1 MPQRLRLPWYHGWN
15 ILAIAMLFQAVT
27 FGIGIYCFTFF
38 VQPLTA
44 EFEVGRGRVMWLFVT
59 LQIAMGAASPFAGQ
73 AMDRVNLR
81 VLVCI
86 GLCCIAAA
94 LWLMAQAT
102 ALWQVQLCF
111 GTLMVGSLLLAGP
124 LAAQTLATRWFDRR
138 RGLALGLST
147 VGTSI
152 GGFVV
157 PLIFATLLEGYGWR
171 GAAERLA
178 LLVLVLVLPPVWLL
192 VRSSPA
198 AMGLAGE
205 GGAPGAPASAAAA
218 VTSWHTGSILRSR
231 AFQIIVLAFLPLAIA
246 FGAAQQNLGPL
257 AADQGLAPS
266 TAATLVSVLALTM
279 IGAKICFGALAD
291 RVDHRWLFLTAVGA
305 CVLALL
311 QMSGSLSYS
320 RLLVVSM
327 LLGGAA
333 GGFLPLL
340 GAVVSARFGVAAFG
354 RVMGLVGPFT
364 TMAALGPW
372 LAARLRDSTG
382 SYDAAWPLMLGFLAV
397 AAVAIY
403 FLPAPDDGPAG
414 T

>member
-1 MPQRLRLPWYHGWN
+1 MPQLLRLPWYHGWN
-15 ILAIAMLFQAVT
+15 ILAVAMLFQAVT

-38 VQPLTA
+38 VQPLAA

-59 LQIAMGAASPFAGQ
+59 LQIVMGAASPFAGQ
-73 AMDRVNLR
+73 AIDRVNLR
-81 VLVCI
+81 VLVCL
-86 GLCCIAAA
+86 GLCCVAAA
-94 LWLMAQAT
+94 LFLMAQAT

-111 GTLMVGSLLLAGP
+111 GTLIVASLLLAGP

-157 PLIFATLLEGYGWR
+157 PLIFAALLEGYGWR
-171 GAAERLA
+171 GAAERLS
-178 LLVLVLVLPPVWLL
+178 LLVLVLVLPPVWWL

-198 AMGLAGE
+198 ALGLAGE
-205 GGAPGAPASAAAA
+205 GAAPAGPVGAMAA
-218 VTSWHTGSILRSR
+218 VPDWHTRSILRSR
-231 AFQIIVLAFLPLAIA
+231 AFQVTVLAFLPLAIA

-279 IGAKICFGALAD
+279 VGAKICYGALAD
-291 RVDHRWLFLTAVGA
+291 RVDHRWLFLTAVGLCA
-305 CVLALL
+305 VALL
-311 QMSGSLSYS
+311 LLGGDLGYA
-320 RLLVVSM
+320 RLILVSM
-327 LLGGAA
+327 LLGAAA

-364 TMAALGPW
+364 TLAALGPW

-382 SYDAAWPLMLGFLAV
+382 SYDAAWPIMLGCLAI

-403 FLPAPDDGPAG
+403 FLPGPDKGPASP
-414 T
+414 